1 MITVSHTTMEI
12 LEFIIT
18 LIAIFPVS
26 MWLHRKS
33 LTILFEIKK
42 KKNLNSNEM
51 IPYVFIVSSVRF
63 MLIFIMVVVMDKLFD
78 IMRVFS
84 MFLRNMIG
92 GF

>member
-1 MITVSHTTMEI
+1 MIEVSQRTMEI

-18 LIAIFPVS
+18 LIAILPAS

-51 IPYVFIVSSVRF
+51 TPYVFMVSSIRF
-63 MLIFIMVVVMDKLFD
+63 ILIFIMVVLMDKLFD
-78 IMRVFS
+78 IMRAFS